1 MDTSTRLDRLARYA
15 LILTL
20 LAAGAPPLAQ
30 PAEASSPATT
40 TAGADTGDYV
50 MFAINVQDFSYPELS
65 VATVRRILD
74 IHETYQVPV
83 DIYLTNTIADIYA
96 ADAPDLLER
105 LRTSS
110 IASVSYHVRPP
121 SPYYTDYDWAGLG
134 SLSRAEQEA
143 RILEYETHG
152 LDLVTGEPTARSGGY
167 AKLTETMGYSPVVVG
182 AQTNGGL
189 GPAVNAVF
197 RELGAELLVEH
208 GRAIN
213 LGEMRDGIALR
224 PEHYDLLLFQHI
236 GEKPK
241 TLLKN
246 ALAEA
251 KAMPGAVAPFFV
263 GVKMHDND
271 FFAVE
276 SAWVTNYAR
285 GPKRPP
291 FDPTRLADLLSDS
304 DQLAVWK
311 QYEKTVKYVGRKRET
326 YQPVNAPLVVE
337 MIGDGGGTQAA
348 SLYLSGTMHIE
359 SNPASWP
366 DADALVAFLERATR
380 AGHVGDQ
387 ASGMRWSIGADIG
400 WLRGEPR
407 AGEIIR
413 RTEALG
419 VEWDVH
425 AHDLADRADVYAEI
439 QRLGGHPN
447 DVASGLVYTEIDPM
461 RDPLTNGSGTTWQAG
476 VLWGVVWQPRHGPDS
491 DDFAAGVWRPKSTA
505 EWTTHDAH
513 GSLVAVGGGSRELSA
528 IGRFAETVAAD
539 AGALPP
545 VISATV
551 MVSPRL
557 LVIPDTS
564 DGIEAIEEWANRVG
578 ALRGVRWATI
588 RETAD
593 AWVAAGSVPSRMED
607 WDRG

>member
-1 MDTSTRLDRLARYA
+1 MDIPTRMDRLTRYA
-15 LILTL
+15 LVIIF
-20 LAAGAPPLAQ
+20 LAAAS
-30 PAEASSPATT
+30 PASLSDTTSASSARQRSV
-40 TAGADTGDYV
+40 AETGDYV

-83 DIYLTNTIADIYA
+83 DIYLTNTMADLYA

-110 IASVSYHVRPP
+110 VASVSYHVRPP

-134 SLSRAEQEA
+134 TLSRAEQEA
-143 RILEYETHG
+143 AILAYESHG
-152 LDLVTGEPTARSGGY
+152 LDLVTGEPTAGPGGY
-167 AKLTETMGYSPVVVG
+167 AKLAETMGYAPVVVG

-189 GPAVNAVF
+189 GPAVNTVF

-241 TLLKN
+241 TLLKD

-251 KAMPGAVAPFFV
+251 KATPGAVAPFFV

-291 FDPTRLADLLSDS
+291 FDPTRLSDLLSDAE
-304 DQLAVWK
+304 QQAVWK
-311 QYEKTVKYVGRKRET
+311 QYEKTVKYVGRKRAT
-326 YQPVNAPLVVE
+326 YQPVNAPLVVD
-337 MIGDGGGTQAA
+337 MIDDGGGNQAA

-380 AGHVGDQ
+380 SGHVGDQ
-387 ASGMRWSIGADIG
+387 ASGMRWSIGADLG

-419 VEWDVH
+419 VEWDIH
-425 AHDLADRADVYAEI
+425 AHELSDRADVYAEI
-439 QRLGGHPN
+439 QGLGGHPN

-461 RDPLTNGSGTTWQAG
+461 RDPLTNGTGDSWQAR

-491 DDFAAGVWRPKSTA
+491 DDFAVGVWRPKSAA
-505 EWTTHDAH
+505 EWTTHDAN
-513 GSLVAVGGGSRELSA
+513 GSLIAVGGGSRELSA

-551 MVSPRL
+551 MVSPRR

-578 ALRGVRWATI
+578 ALRGLRWATI

-593 AWVAAGSVPSRMED
+593 AWVAAGSVPSRMDD
-607 WDRG
+607 WD